1 MIQQSKIINKNLY
14 RNKIIN
20 DFHKLIDINNSII
33 RGIINLVN
41 QNYFSFISNS
51 FLASEEKSKELYL
64 LNRKREPE
72 YFIQKIG
79 HDNIFQK
86 EKTFPI
92 INNSKLENINQ
103 IYESRNIINELE
115 SNPINYGANN
125 FKKLLNESS
134 NNLKQEENNKPNFI
148 IDDKERNLKINSSRI
163 NNPSTK
169 VKYFNIEK
177 NINAKSLLN
186 FDTSNEIKVLKNRK
200 IVYINTDL
208 LNDYS
213 TSKYIKK
220 LKRINF
226 VKRSKT
232 SSKYRGVSRN
242 GSNWQVLIMINNKK
256 YYIGSYPSKELA
268 ARIYDIHAIKKRG
281 IKARTNFPYNNIQIK
296 NIYEKNIDIKC
307 DKVSEIM
314 KQISN

>member
-1 MIQQSKIINKNLY
+1 M
-14 RNKIIN
+14 
-20 DFHKLIDINNSII
+20 
-33 RGIINLVN
+33 
-41 QNYFSFISNS
+41 
-51 FLASEEKSKELYL
+51 ASEEKSKELYF
-64 LNRKREPE
+64 LNKKREPE
-72 YFIQKIG
+72 YFIQKID

-92 INNSKLENINQ
+92 INSSKLENISQ
-103 IYESRNIINELE
+103 INKSRNVINELQ

-148 IDDKERNLKINSSRI
+148 IDDKERSLIINSSRI

-177 NINAKSLLN
+177 NISAKYN
-186 FDTSNEIKVLKNRK
+186 NEIKVLKNRK
-200 IVYINTDL
+200 IVYINAHL

-213 TSKYIKK
+213 TSRYIKK

-256 YYIGSYPSKELA
+256 YYKGSYPSEELA

-281 IKARTNFPYNNIQIK
+281 IKARTNFPYNSNQIK
-296 NIYEKNIDIKC
+296 NICEKNIDIKC
-307 DKVSEIM
+307 DKISEIM